1 MEVTYQ
7 DMVYRP
13 TYRPSTNPAVHPGH
27 QPGSQPS
34 NAKTPGPISTI
45 SYHKIYLRIVVVN
58 AKTVT
63 TIVR

>member
-34 NAKTPGPISTI
+34 NAKTPGPDFHNILPQDLSQDCR
-45 SYHKIYLRIVVVN
+45 SQC
-58 AKTVT
+58 
-63 TIVR
+63 